1 MKRFFYYFIKFTIKW
16 ASHCYFRKI
25 KVYGLENIPK
35 DGGILFSPNHQGAFL
50 DPLLVGCNLPKTV
63 TSLTRS
69 DVFGGPLQWFMDALK
84 MLPVYRIRNG
94 YSNLKK
100 NEAIFESCK
109 SLLSNREYIMMFSE
123 ASHHSEFF
131 LQTLSKGSS
140 RLAYEA
146 QQQSKNPIYIVP
158 IGINYGHHTS
168 PLCDLH
174 LVFGEAIAI
183 SRFTEVGDEKP
194 TIINTIRD
202 ELGLAMKKCMW
213 LPDRDEHY
221 DARKKLIHN
230 QNTHRRSF
238 QELKEGIEVQSLE
251 PKKIRN
257 TKKWHTLIIK
267 LFSIPNLPPLLI
279 LKRILRL
286 FKDIVFYSSI
296 KLCAGLFLFLFWWG
310 SIFLFSAVFWGWTI
324 AVMNTVGCISL
335 LYIRQYLSIKNL

>member
-1 MKRFFYYFIKFTIKW
+1 M
-16 ASHCYFRKI
+16 
-25 KVYGLENIPK
+25 
-35 DGGILFSPNHQGAFL
+35 
-50 DPLLVGCNLPKTV
+50 

-69 DVFGGPLQWFMDALK
+69 DLFGGPLQWFMDGLT

-140 RLAYEA
+140 RLAYEP

-158 IGINYGHHTS
+158 IGINYGHRMS
-168 PLCDLH
+168 PLCYLH

-183 SRFTEVGDEKP
+183 SRFTEVEDEKP

-221 DARKKLIHN
+221 DAQKKLIHN

-257 TKKWHTLIIK
+257 TKKWHTVVIK

-279 LKRILRL
+279 LKRILDFL
-286 FKDIVFYSSI
+286 KTLSSIALLNCVLAYFYFYFGGEVFFYSALSFG
-296 KLCAGLFLFLFWWG
+296 AG
-310 SIFLFSAVFWGWTI
+310 
-324 AVMNTVGCISL
+324 
-335 LYIRQYLSIKNL
+335 

>member
-1 MKRFFYYFIKFTIKW
+1 
-16 ASHCYFRKI
+16 
-25 KVYGLENIPK
+25 
-35 DGGILFSPNHQGAFL
+35 
-50 DPLLVGCNLPKTV
+50 V

-69 DVFGGPLQWFMDALK
+69 DLFGGPLQWFMDGLT

-140 RLAYEA
+140 RLAYET

-158 IGINYGHHTS
+158 IGINYGHRMS
-168 PLCDLH
+168 PLCYLH

-183 SRFTEVGDEKP
+183 SRFTEVENEKP

-202 ELGLAMKKCMW
+202 ELALAMKKCMW

-221 DARKKLIHN
+221 DAQKKLIHN
-230 QNTHRRSF
+230 QNSHRRSF

-257 TKKWHTLIIK
+257 TKKWHTVVIK

-279 LKRILRL
+279 LKRILDFL
-286 FKDIVFYSSI
+286 KTLSSIALLNCVLAYFYFYFGGEVFFYSALSFG
-296 KLCAGLFLFLFWWG
+296 AG
-310 SIFLFSAVFWGWTI
+310 
-324 AVMNTVGCISL
+324 
-335 LYIRQYLSIKNL
+335 

>member
-1 MKRFFYYFIKFTIKW
+1 
-16 ASHCYFRKI
+16 
-25 KVYGLENIPK
+25 
-35 DGGILFSPNHQGAFL
+35 
-50 DPLLVGCNLPKTV
+50 V

-69 DVFGGPLQWFMDALK
+69 DVFGGLLQWFMDGLT

-140 RLAYEA
+140 RLAYET

-158 IGINYGHHTS
+158 IGINYGHRMS
-168 PLCDLH
+168 PLCYLH

-183 SRFTEVGDEKP
+183 SRFTEVENEKP

-221 DARKKLIHN
+221 DAQKKLIHN
-230 QNTHRRSF
+230 QNSHRRSF

-257 TKKWHTLIIK
+257 TKKWHTVVIK

-279 LKRILRL
+279 LKRILDFL
-286 FKDIVFYSSI
+286 KTLSSIALLNCVLAYFYFYFGGEVFFYSALSFG
-296 KLCAGLFLFLFWWG
+296 AG
-310 SIFLFSAVFWGWTI
+310 
-324 AVMNTVGCISL
+324 
-335 LYIRQYLSIKNL
+335 

>member
-1 MKRFFYYFIKFTIKW
+1 
-16 ASHCYFRKI
+16 
-25 KVYGLENIPK
+25 
-35 DGGILFSPNHQGAFL
+35 
-50 DPLLVGCNLPKTV
+50 V

-69 DVFGGPLQWFMDALK
+69 DVFGGPLQWFMDGLT

-140 RLAYEA
+140 RLAYET

-158 IGINYGHHTS
+158 IGINYGHRMS
-168 PLCDLH
+168 PLCYLH

-183 SRFTEVGDEKP
+183 SRFTEVEDEKP

-221 DARKKLIHN
+221 DAQKKLIHN

-257 TKKWHTLIIK
+257 TKKWHTVVIK

-279 LKRILRL
+279 LKRILDFL
-286 FKDIVFYSSI
+286 KTLSSIALLNCVLAYFYFYFGGEVFFYSALSFG
-296 KLCAGLFLFLFWWG
+296 AG
-310 SIFLFSAVFWGWTI
+310 
-324 AVMNTVGCISL
+324 
-335 LYIRQYLSIKNL
+335 